1 MATLH
6 GRGHGK
12 ARSHKPIELRPKW
25 MKLTPKEVEQI
36 TIQLAKKGIG
46 EAKIGLILRD
56 SYGIPSVKAITKKKI
71 RQIVKENIEGAKEKL
86 PYELNNLIKRH
97 KKLKKHFEANKQD
110 MTSKRGLQLTES
122 KIRRLEKYYKKKK
135 VLPKSWKFT
144 QVKV

>member
-12 ARSHKPIELRPKW
+12 ARSHRPLNIKPEW
-25 MKLTPKEVEQI
+25 FKLTPEEVEKI
-36 TIQLAKKGIG
+36 TVQLSKKGIG

-56 SYGIPSVKAITKKKI
+56 SYGIPSVKAATGKSI
-71 RQIVKENIEGAKEKL
+71 RQILKANIPEAKTKL
-86 PYELNNLIKRH
+86 PYELTNLIKRL
-97 KKLKKHFEANKQD
+97 KKLKKHFESNKAD
-110 MTSKRGLQLTES
+110 IRAKRGIQLTES

-135 VLPKSWKFT
+135 VLPKGWKYT